1 MRGLLGYIL
10 YLFAVVITVL
20 VIIAKYNLIAVPA
33 IPGLTQFIASDQTR
47 ALLVALLLSF
57 IARWV

>member
-10 YLFAVVITVL
+10 YVLAVVITVL
-20 VIIAKYNLIAVPA
+20 VIAAKYFGVNLQPVTGMLMSDPA
-33 IPGLTQFIASDQTR
+33 RS
-47 ALLVALLLSF
+47 LLVALLLSF